1 MVEPVTHRLL
11 GTLRDEGVG
20 TRELV
25 SGAALVLVLAQLAWR
40 AWIVV
45 PGWFYADDLLLLED
59 ATRPLQSVLLEPNDS
74 QLMPLGRVVAALVA
88 AAGPYAWWAAATS
101 VLVLSAAATAACW
114 LMLRTVFGPR
124 PFVLVPFALFCF
136 LPLAA
141 DASSWWAVALNAL
154 PAQVAFFLV
163 VTGFVLWSRE
173 RRPRWAVLVVLAYLL
188 GAASGPRALL
198 MALPVGA
205 FVVLFCS
212 GTGRGTLGRVAR
224 RHGPVV
230 APLAALGVAY
240 LVLYRA
246 TTPPPVQVTGATPW
260 IDVADRL
267 LLSSVLPGLVG
278 GPWRWDVAA
287 DPLSVPDPTL
297 AVRVVAVVAV
307 MAVVAVAWRRR
318 PSTTWRAVVVVLVQ
332 VAGTYVAIAL
342 GRGLQVG
349 AVAGQFTR
357 YLPDLA
363 AVLPLALA
371 AAVLPVRV
379 PDAPSVRE
387 RVLLPRLPSV
397 PRAALGAALAAVL
410 VASLVNAAAYARPWH
425 EDFPARRYV
434 ENARASLLA
443 DPRPV
448 ADLEVPELVQLGLHY
463 PRNLPSHVLAP
474 YGDLVDARRQGNDL
488 AVLDTD
494 GTARQPLVRGAESAP
509 GPVAGCGTKVVP
521 GEPGRIALD
530 RAQMPDFPWTT
541 INYAAS
547 VDGEAVLRFDGRE
560 PVRMQ
565 VLSGPHTY
573 LVNGDGA
580 YSTLEVDVTT
590 PGLTVCV
597 DRVAAGTLEALR

>member
-1 MVEPVTHRLL
+1 MVEPVTRRLL
-11 GTLRDEGVG
+11 GAWRDEGVG

-25 SGAALVLVLAQLAWR
+25 SGAALVLFLAQLVWR

-59 ATRPLQSVLLEPNDS
+59 ASRPLHTVLLEPNDS

-101 VLVLSAAATAACW
+101 VLLLSAVAVATCW
-114 LMLRTVFGPR
+114 LMLRTVFGTR
-124 PFVLVPFALFCF
+124 PFVLAPFALFCF

-141 DASSWWAVALNAL
+141 DATSWWAVSLNAL
-154 PAQVAFFLV
+154 PAQAAFFLV
-163 VTGFVLWSRE
+163 VTGFVLWTRE
-173 RRPRWAVLVVLAYLL
+173 RRARWAVLVVLAYLL

-198 MALPVGA
+198 MALPVGL

-212 GTGRGTLGRVAR
+212 GTGPGRVRRVVR

-246 TTPPPVQVTGATPW
+246 TTPAPVEVTTGVPW
-260 IDVADRL
+260 LGVADRL
-267 LLSSVLPGLVG
+267 VLSSILPGVVG

-287 DPLSVPDPTL
+287 DPLSLPTPTTTVQVL
-297 AVRVVAVVAV
+297 AAVVVAVVVLA
-307 MAVVAVAWRRR
+307 AWRRR
-318 PSTTWRAVVVVLVQ
+318 PTTTWRAVAMVLVQ
-332 VAGTYVAIAL
+332 VAGTYVAVAL

-371 AAVLPVRV
+371 AAVLPVRT
-379 PDAPSVRE
+379 PDAPAVDARPSGVRT
-387 RVLLPRLPSV
+387 
-397 PRAALGAALAAVL
+397 RAALGSALVVVL
-410 VASLVNAAAYARPWH
+410 VASLVNGVLYARPWH
-425 EDFPARRYV
+425 TDFPARRYV

-448 ADLEVPELVQLGLHY
+448 ADLEVPELVQLGIHY

-474 YGDLVDARRQGNDL
+474 YGDLVDARRSGNDL

-494 GTARQPLVRGAESAP
+494 GTARQPVVRGADSAP
-509 GPVAGCGTKVVP
+509 GPVAGCGTRVES
-521 GEPGRIALD
+521 GRPGRLALD
-530 RAQMPDFPWTT
+530 RAAMPAFPWTT
-541 INYAAS
+541 VNYAAS
-547 VDGEAVLRFDGRE
+547 ADGEAVLRFDGRE

-565 VLSGPHTY
+565 VLAGPHTY

-580 YSTLEVDVTT
+580 YATLDIGTTT
-590 PGLTVCV
+590 PGLTLCV
-597 DRVAAGTLEALR
+597 DRVAAGTLEARR